1 MKLSGIVRRL
11 SAGILLSMA
20 CAAPAA
26 PIRIDVTAR
35 PEGAKVLVDGVS
47 KGVVPVSVFDVG
59 VGQHLL
65 RVEAPGRRPVEEVLS
80 IADGDFLRK
89 DYDLE
94 SEKGLL
100 LLQSD
105 PAGAEVKQGGATL
118 GVTPLLVT
126 TLDADATYAFE
137 LESLGY
143 QTKRI
148 SVALAGRT
156 PVARMERLVL
166 NSGIVE
172 CATEPSGATVLVN
185 GIARGTTPCKVERV
199 PNGYATFVFQLR
211 GYEEAKRELRV
222 TPGERQS
229 LSIALKGRPAK
240 LSALSYPEGARLTM
254 DDNYVGKTP
263 LTLSPVTPG
272 VHTLKAEL
280 AGYAPVFKTVV
291 MENGGEITEEFKFES
306 ILGWIE
312 VATTPPGAK
321 IMLDGK
327 AVGTTSA
334 HRGKKADLSGVKSD
348 VLYIRD
354 IDAGEHQI
362 AAVLR
367 GYMEAKRKLT
377 VEAKK
382 GTQFSPRLK
391 RIFIPDTEIETVNGT
406 YRGVLMESDNPET
419 YRLEVKEGITQDF
432 RKVDVR
438 SIKTIE

>member
-1 MKLSGIVRRL
+1 MRSSGIVL
-11 SAGILLSMA
+11 FVSAAVALVASCTL
-20 CAAPAA
+20 PAA

-47 KGVVPVSVFDVG
+47 KGVVPVSIFDVG
-59 VGQHLL
+59 VGRHFL
-65 RVEAPGRRPVEEVLS
+65 RIEAAGHRPVEEILAVS
-80 IADGDFLRK
+80 DGDFLRK

-94 SEKGLL
+94 REKGLL
-100 LLQSD
+100 LIKSE
-105 PAGAEVKQGGATL
+105 PSGAEVKQGGVSL

-126 TLDADATYAFE
+126 TLDTDRTYSFD
-137 LESLGY
+137 LECLGY

-148 SVALAGRT
+148 NVALAGRT
-156 PVARMERLVL
+156 PVARTERLVL
-166 NSGIVE
+166 ESGVID

-185 GIARGTTPCKVERV
+185 GIVRGVTPCTIERV
-199 PNGYATFVFQLR
+199 PKGYATFVFKMR
-211 GYEEAKRELRV
+211 GYEEAKRELRIV
-222 TPGERQS
+222 PGDRQS
-229 LSIALKGRPAK
+229 LSLSLQGRPAK
-240 LSALSYPEGARLTM
+240 LLAISYPEGARLTL

-263 LTLSPVTPG
+263 LTLSPIKPG

-280 AGYAPVFKTVV
+280 AGYAPIFKTVV
-291 MENGGEITEEFKFES
+291 MENGGEVTEEFKFES

-312 VATTPPGAK
+312 VVTTPPGAK
-321 IMLDGK
+321 ILLDGK
-327 AVGTTSA
+327 AVGATSA
-334 HRGKKADLSGVKSD
+334 HRGKKADLSDVKSD

-354 IDAGEHQI
+354 VDAGEHQL
-362 AAVLR
+362 AAHLR
-367 GYMEAKRKLT
+367 GYADAKRKVM

-382 GTQFSPRLK
+382 CSHFTVRLK

-432 RKVDVR
+432 RKADVR